1 MKEIWKDIRGYEGLY
16 KISNLGKVVSI
27 PRMMM
32 RKNGK
37 AMRIN
42 GSQKRF
48 GIGSNGYYR
57 VGLYDGNGNKKMVS
71 VHRLL
76 AIAFI
81 PNPDNKPCIN
91 HKDSNRLNLSLEN
104 LEWVTY
110 QENTDHSIKQGLFGM
125 LGQTGDLHNNSKAVI
140 AIDIKTRTERRFG
153 SQREAAR
160 VLNLNQSNI
169 GRVVKGKVSQ
179 TGGFTFKLTK

>member
-1 MKEIWKDIRGYEGLY
+1 MKEIWKDIKGYEGLY
-16 KISNLGKVVSI
+16 RISNSGKVVSI

-37 AMRIN
+37 PMMIK
-42 GSQKRF
+42 GGQKRF
-48 GIGSNGYYR
+48 GIGNNGYYR
-57 VGLYDGNGNKKMVS
+57 VGLHDEHGQKKMVS

-81 PNPDNKPCIN
+81 PNPDNKPCNN
-91 HKDSNRLNLSLEN
+91 HKDSDRLNLAITN

-110 QENTDHSIKQGLFGM
+110 KENTDHSIKQGLFGM
-125 LGQTGDLHNNSKAVI
+125 LGRTGDLHNNSKAVI

-153 SQREAAR
+153 
-160 VLNLNQSNI
+160 
-169 GRVVKGKVSQ
+169 
-179 TGGFTFKLTK
+179 

>member
-1 MKEIWKDIRGYEGLY
+1 MREIWKDINGYEGLY
-16 KISNLGKVVSI
+16 RISNLGKVVSI
-27 PRMMM
+27 PREIL
-32 RKNGK
+32 RRGGK
-37 AMRIN
+37 PLKIK
-42 GSQKRF
+42 GGQKKL

-57 VGLYDGNGNKKMVS
+57 VGLYDGNGHKKMLS

-91 HKDSNRLNLSLEN
+91 HKDSDKLNLSITN

-110 QENTDHSIKQGLFGM
+110 QENTDHSISLYRFGM
-125 LGQTGDLHNNSKAVI
+125 IGRTGDLHNKSKAVI
-140 AIDIKTRTERRFG
+140 AIEIKTRTERRFG

-169 GRVVKGKVSQ
+169 GRVVNGKVSQ